1 MLNRALL
8 LIIYLIFLSL
18 STKSQDTIILLT
30 GHTIPCKVYQEN
42 ENVITCEFIKKGR
55 EERLI
60 LDTYRVFAIKFGNG
74 EEKVYYQQDSTKGNW
89 FTLEEMRYFIYG
101 EQDAM
106 KGYKSPMTSILGV
119 IAGAGAGF
127 FAIESL
133 ILFGAPLVYTTG
145 NIFPYIIIDRK
156 TVRDEKLLEQETYVQ
171 GYERVARSKKIQN
184 ALKSSTVGLAI
195 GIGAYLL
202 VKEFDK

>member
-1 MLNRALL
+1 MARIFVLL
-8 LIIYLIFLSL
+8 LIVLSSL
-18 STKSQDTIILLT
+18 QLKAQDTIVLLT
-30 GHTIPCKVYQEN
+30 GHTLPCKIYQEN

-60 LDTYRVFAIKFGNG
+60 LDAYRVFSIKFGNG
-74 EEKVYYQQDSTKGNW
+74 EEKVYYKQDTVNGNW
-89 FTLEEMRYFIYG
+89 FTVEEMRYFIYG

-106 KGYKSPMTSILGV
+106 KGYKSRMTTVLGV

-127 FAIESL
+127 FAMKSL
-133 ILFGAPLVYTTG
+133 ILLGAPLVYTAG
-145 NIFPYIIIDRK
+145 NILPYIIIDRK

-184 ALKSSTVGLAI
+184 ALKSSAAGLII
-195 GIGAYLL
+195 GIGAYFILQ
-202 VKEFDK
+202 EFDR

>member
-1 MLNRALL
+1 
-8 LIIYLIFLSL
+8 
-18 STKSQDTIILLT
+18 
-30 GHTIPCKVYQEN
+30 
-42 ENVITCEFIKKGR
+42 
-55 EERLI
+55 
-60 LDTYRVFAIKFGNG
+60 
-74 EEKVYYQQDSTKGNW
+74 
-89 FTLEEMRYFIYG
+89 
-101 EQDAM
+101 
-106 KGYKSPMTSILGV
+106 MTSILGV

>member
-1 MLNRALL
+1 MKRLFVLL
-8 LIIYLIFLSL
+8 LILLFSL
-18 STKSQDTIILLT
+18 QLKAQDTIVLLT
-30 GHTIPCKVYQEN
+30 GHILPCKVYQEN

-60 LDTYRVFAIKFGNG
+60 LDTYRVFSIKFGNG
-74 EEKVYYQQDSTKGNW
+74 EEKVYYQQDTVNGNW
-89 FTLEEMRYFIYG
+89 FTVEEMRYFIYG

-106 KGYKSPMTSILGV
+106 KGYKSHMTTVLGV

-127 FAIESL
+127 LAMESL
-133 ILFGAPLVYTTG
+133 ILLGAPLVYTAG
-145 NIFPYIIIDRK
+145 NILPYIIINRK

-184 ALKSSTVGLAI
+184 ALKSSAAGLAI
-195 GIGAYLL
+195 GIGAYFI
-202 VKEFDK
+202 VQEFDK

>member
-1 MLNRALL
+1 MTR
-8 LIIYLIFLSL
+8 LIIFIVILGLSL
-18 STKSQDTIILLT
+18 TTKAQDTIILLT
-30 GHTIPCKVYQEN
+30 GHIIPCKVYQEN
-42 ENVITCEFIKKGR
+42 ENVITCEYTKKGR

-60 LDTYRVFAIKFGNG
+60 LDSYRVFSIKFGNG
-74 EEKVYYQQDSTKGNW
+74 EEKVYYKQDTVSGNW
-89 FTLEEMRYFIYG
+89 FTVDEMRYFIYG

-106 KGYKSPMTSILGV
+106 KGYKSPMTSVLGV

-127 FAIESL
+127 FAMESL
-133 ILFGAPLVYTTG
+133 ILFAAPLVYTTG
-145 NIFPYIIIDRK
+145 NILPYIIIDRK

-184 ALKSSTVGLAI
+184 ALKSSAAGLAI
-195 GIGAYLL
+195 GIGAYFL

>member
-1 MLNRALL
+1 MTRF
-8 LIIYLIFLSL
+8 IIFIVILGFSL
-18 STKSQDTIILLT
+18 SIKAQDTIILLT
-30 GHTIPCKVYQEN
+30 GHIIPCKVYQEN
-42 ENVITCEFIKKGR
+42 DNVITCEYIKKGR

-60 LDTYRVFAIKFGNG
+60 LDSYRVFSIKFGNG
-74 EEKVYYQQDSTKGNW
+74 EEKVYYKQDTVSGNW
-89 FTLEEMRYFIYG
+89 FTVDEMRYFIYG

-127 FAIESL
+127 FAMESL
-133 ILFGAPLVYTTG
+133 FFFAAPLVYTSG
-145 NIFPYIIIDRK
+145 NLLPYIFIKRK
-156 TVRDEKLLEQETYVQ
+156 TVRDEKLLEQEAYVQ

-184 ALKSSTVGLAI
+184 ALKSSAAGLAI